1 MHVKHLS
8 CTFFFHR
15 VFRSLL
21 DNLCERRSLHDG
33 PGFSQGLTNR
43 EGYLVKREAF
53 PGFNE
58 IRMTSDERRA
68 L

>member
-1 MHVKHLS
+1 MHAKHLS
-8 CTFFFHR
+8 CTFSFHR

-43 EGYLVKREAF
+43 EA
-53 PGFNE
+53 
-58 IRMTSDERRA
+58 
-68 L
+68 